1 MGEEVVS
8 VSIAATGNGPW
19 IRSARWDLT
28 WLVGSVLVVPI
39 APLLWK
45 LGLTADHVAMV
56 VLFAVGG
63 PHVFVTFT
71 RTLLSRQFVRE
82 YPAYSRLAYLV
93 PIATAA
99 FAFGHKELFLTVFFT
114 WASLHVLQQIIY
126 VGNAYTNRMDSAPGK
141 LERLVE
147 YGVVLSA
154 LYPFATIRMV
164 EGTFALDG
172 TRLLVPEFLLGTGL
186 IVTAFTVFGIFVLA
200 WLGFTARR
208 AVRGELHYGKTL
220 LIAATVA
227 GTCFTP
233 LFPNLDVAF
242 QGINS
247 WHCIQYLALIWLT
260 NRRRM
265 EAGGV
270 QNGFVRRL
278 SGDGSRG
285 FFSYY
290 AAAVTFTLVMAG
302 VIFALQHLLAV
313 SFLLAYYMLGKGIL
327 LMHYYFDSFLFTRN
341 DEITVPGFA
350 GRPVPAPAGAGR
362 LAAD

>member
-1 MGEEVVS
+1 LS
-8 VSIAATGNGPW
+8 VTIADTGNGPW

-39 APLLWK
+39 APLLYR
-45 LGLTADHVAMV
+45 LGLTADEVAMV

-71 RTLLSRQFVRE
+71 RTTLSKSFVRQ
-82 YPAYSRLAYLV
+82 YPVYARLAYLV
-93 PIATAA
+93 PFATAA
-99 FAFGHKELFLTVFFT
+99 FALNATALFLTVFFT

-126 VGNAYTNRMDSAPGK
+126 VGNAYSNRQSAPPGK
-141 LERLVE
+141 LERMVE

-154 LYPFATIRMV
+154 LYPFATVRMV

-172 TRLLVPEFLLGTGL
+172 TKLLVPEFFLGPGL
-186 IVTAFTVFGIFVLA
+186 IYTAFGVFGTFVA
-200 WLGFTARR
+200 GWLFFTARR
-208 AVRGELHYGKTL
+208 AARGELHYGKTL
-220 LIAATVA
+220 LIAATIC
-227 GTCFTP
+227 GTCFAP

-270 QNGFVRRL
+270 RNGFVRRL
-278 SGDGSRG
+278 SGEGSRG
-285 FFSYY
+285 FFAYY
-290 AAAVTFTLVMAG
+290 AAAFAFTAIMGA
-302 VIFALQHLLAV
+302 VILGLHHLLAV

-327 LMHYYFDSFLFTRN
+327 LMHYYFDSFLFTRE
-341 DEITVPGFA
+341 DEVTLPRPGA
-350 GRPVPAPAGAGR
+350 RPAPARVAR
-362 LAAD
+362 VAAS